1 MSTLREI
8 FLDNHAIRDAKV
20 RQIPSIFST
29 LTGLERWPHVEQC
42 LGKRSKSS
50 NNPRLE
56 QRPKKVKGGTLG
68 DKVTDFDSLIQA
80 SKYDLFGIGWYSM
93 EKLKS
98 ESIGVRRLWRHIQG
112 CLETSTPVHCVTS

>member
-1 MSTLREI
+1 M
-8 FLDNHAIRDAKV
+8 
-20 RQIPSIFST
+20 
-29 LTGLERWPHVEQC
+29 EQC
-42 LGKRSKSS
+42 LGKRTKSS

-68 DKVTDFDSLIQA
+68 DKVTDSDSLIQA

-98 ESIGVRRLWRHIQG
+98 ESIIGVRRLWRHIQG
-112 CLETSTPVHCVTS
+112 CLETSTSVHCFAS

>member
-20 RQIPSIFST
+20 RQILGIFST
-29 LTGLERWPHVEQC
+29 LTGLHRWPHVEQC

-50 NNPRLE
+50 NNPRLA

-93 EKLKS
+93 EKLK
-98 ESIGVRRLWRHIQG
+98 
-112 CLETSTPVHCVTS
+112 

>member
-8 FLDNHAIRDAKV
+8 FLDNHAIGDAKV

-29 LTGLERWPHVEQC
+29 LTGLYRWPHVEQC

-68 DKVTDFDSLIQA
+68 DKVTDFDSLTQG
-80 SKYDLFGIGWYSM
+80 SKYNLFGIGWGGGAM
-93 EKLKS
+93 
-98 ESIGVRRLWRHIQG
+98 
-112 CLETSTPVHCVTS
+112 

>member
-20 RQIPSIFST
+20 RQILGIFST
-29 LTGLERWPHVEQC
+29 LTCLDRWPHVEQC

-56 QRPKKVKGGTLG
+56 QRPKKGKGGTLG

-93 EKLKS
+93 EK
-98 ESIGVRRLWRHIQG
+98 
-112 CLETSTPVHCVTS
+112 

>member
-1 MSTLREI
+1 M
-8 FLDNHAIRDAKV
+8 
-20 RQIPSIFST
+20 
-29 LTGLERWPHVEQC
+29 EQC
-42 LGKRSKSS
+42 LGKRTKSS

-68 DKVTDFDSLIQA
+68 DKVTDSDSLIQA

-98 ESIGVRRLWRHIQG
+98 ESTGVRRLWGHIQG
-112 CLETSTPVHCVTS
+112 CLETSTPVHCFTS